1 MVYLESCSGG
11 HTQKRVIFGN
21 RQILGKSNGEGDTST
36 SQYACHVGMY
46 NLSSGYHYITV
57 CGSDLQWR
65 ETGVQQ
71 SLEEEG
77 EVVWECLESS
87 PGRYSLSPFLID
99 HHHHWH
105 QVGLRTLVEGDR
117 ANANAKTKV
126 FSVFL
131 VWTAL
136 STNKYYTDINSDDWL
151 DLLRSPINYLTYR
164 INFVWNSHDLGWSW
178 ARGNSPDIDCTPRP
192 LSVGRHSFK
201 RERQRLRHWNFKEPS
216 LTWSF

>member
-1 MVYLESCSGG
+1 MED
-11 HTQKRVIFGN
+11 TRKKRVIFGN

-105 QVGLRTLVEGDR
+105 QVGLRTLVER
-117 ANANAKTKV
+117 EREQMQVQKLMC
-126 FSVFL
+126 FL
-131 VWTAL
+131 YFWHGQHFLQTNIIQISIQMTGWTCFAHQL
-136 STNKYYTDINSDDWL
+136 IIN
-151 DLLRSPINYLTYR
+151 I
-164 INFVWNSHDLGWSW
+164 VWNSHDLGWSW